1 MATVKQM
8 LTSLTSLRK
17 KRAEL
22 DKKIVQAEQTLA
34 AGFSKMTA
42 AQPKTPAKRAIKKG
56 TKTGATKGRKPATPT
71 A

>member
-22 DKKIVQAEQTLA
+22 DKKIVQVEQTLA
-34 AGFSKMTA
+34 VEFSKAAA
-42 AQPKTPAKRAIKKG
+42 AQPKTPAKRAVKKG
-56 TKTGATKGRKPATPT
+56 TNAGSKRGRKPATPT